1 MVKDNLE
8 VKWANDIKSI
18 RIQSRRKN
26 KTRHYIKSMITI
38 YANIYG
44 GYNIRQTIRKR
55 IKVKIKY
62 QEKNMYE
69 KGLKVINE

>member
-1 MVKDNLE
+1 
-8 VKWANDIKSI
+8 
-18 RIQSRRKN
+18 
-26 KTRHYIKSMITI
+26 MITI

-62 QEKNMYE
+62 QEKIMYE